1 MLAFRAVGQAP
12 EARMMERVRP
22 GGRLFAR
29 AALCVLPLCLGAVLL
44 LASAS
49 WAGAATSPDARSF
62 YLISLAQTP
71 LPEAADAV
79 LVKSLRSTVR
89 IDDGLEADITL
100 SIAEPMTGEDLQ
112 IAFAAELSNHGIAL
126 VREAEGYRLADVSVA
141 MVETPR
147 PLLVGAPLAI
157 PKNTVVQQQ
166 ALTVAATR
174 DSAPRRLSWWIYG
187 AGALV
192 AAVLVGLAVR
202 FGAPVIALFRSR
214 LAPSQKRRPATSNA
228 AQRDGVVDWLLSRHS
243 VPLPLLASGCDR
255 AARLGRPVEQALC
268 DVGAVTDV
276 DLADA
281 YCVITGLSR
290 WDPATMPA
298 LASEDGALGSFIQ
311 NHALRIVE
319 MDDWSVV
326 VACADPLDDRTYAA
340 LSRTARRM
348 VTLRVARLSE
358 IAPQG
363 TDASDDDHHVPLV
376 IVPWSRP
383 RPDGARLLQAILARR
398 SAAEAAQGRSRV
410 EVQ

>member
-1 MLAFRAVGQAP
+1 
-12 EARMMERVRP
+12 MERVRLS
-22 GGRLFAR
+22 RRFLAR
-29 AALCVLPLCLGAVLL
+29 VASHVLPLCIGTALLFGSAGGAR
-44 LASAS
+44 AA
-49 WAGAATSPDARSF
+49 AGPDARSF
-62 YLISLAQTP
+62 YLISLSQTP
-71 LPEAADAV
+71 LTEAADAV
-79 LVKSLRSTVR
+79 LVKSLGSTVQ
-89 IDDGLEADITL
+89 IDEGVDADITL
-100 SIAEPMTGEDLQ
+100 SIAEPMTVEDLE

-147 PLLVGAPLAI
+147 PLIVGAPLAI

-192 AAVLVGLAVR
+192 AAVLLGLAIR

-214 LAPSQKRRPATSNA
+214 LAPSQKRRSATSNA
-228 AQRDGVVDWLLSRHS
+228 AQRDGVVDWLLSRDS
-243 VPLPLLASGCDR
+243 VPLPLLASACDR
-255 AARLGRPVEQALC
+255 AARLGRPVEQALY

-298 LASEDGALGSFIQ
+298 LALEDGALGSFIQ

-363 TDASDDDHHVPLV
+363 TDASDDDHDAPLV